1 MAIVRWEPFRRMREW
16 DPFEDVST
24 FPQQM
29 DRLFSQYF
37 GRAGRGEEALAP
49 GAWTPAV
56 DIYETDEKMVIKAE
70 LPGLKKEDIDIEVR
84 DNTLTLKGERKFEQE
99 TQEKNYHRVERSYGS
114 FQRSFLLP
122 STIRQEAIEATFK
135 DGILEISLPKAE
147 EAKPKKLEIK

>member
-1 MAIVRWEPFRRMREW
+1 MREW

-37 GRAGRGEEALAP
+37 GRAGCGEEALAP

-70 LPGLKKEDIDIEVR
+70 LPGLRKEDVDIEVR

-122 STIRQEAIEATFK
+122 STIKQEAIEAAFK